1 MTKDKILGGCMS
13 DTYVITVWTDLNG
26 RVHTAPSTI
35 QAGSLSE
42 AKAKFKATHRDCKT
56 VNGAHKK

>member
-1 MTKDKILGGCMS
+1 M
-13 DTYVITVWTDLNG
+13 DTYVIIVWTDLNG
-26 RVHTAPSTI
+26 KMHTAPSTV